1 MGLTFNP
8 LNPLLSLLV
17 QRNPLELDSKVG
29 LFKPK
34 KERAFA
40 LSLVIIPKFS
50 FVLSFISSHTIK
62 MFGFGTTF

>member
-17 QRNPLELDSKVG
+17 LRNPLELDSKVG

-34 KERAFA
+34 KRKGFRPFV
-40 LSLVIIPKFS
+40 SNHHQILVRS
-50 FVLSFISSHTIK
+50 
-62 MFGFGTTF
+62 